1 MKSPYQRF
9 RTWSIIPVSSRTWGY
24 GVGVAAVLAALLLK
38 LLLDP
43 FVSQQETPFLL
54 FSSSIMLSAWYG
66 GLKPGLAA
74 TLMAIAIMTWF
85 FLEPRFSLK
94 IEGSQQMLQVVVF
107 LIEGCFVSALA
118 ERLHRNRSLAAL
130 REIAAR
136 SAQQTAIERL
146 HDVEQARAEIA
157 ARDRTFQRLVDAN
170 VVGAMICE
178 FDGPIL
184 EANAALLSMLGYS
197 REDLVAGQLD
207 WRSMTPE
214 SYRDVDRRLIADLD
228 EHGRFEATEKEFM
241 TKAGD
246 SVPVWIGGT
255 MMPTPGQFVCF
266 VMDLTAQR
274 QAKIELLRAK
284 DAAERSNRARGEF
297 LANVSHELRTPMNAI
312 LGMTELAL
320 DEELPKS
327 VREYL
332 ETTVESARTLLYLL
346 NDLLDFSRI
355 EAGHMELDLEPF
367 SLRGTIDQ
375 AAKILSLR
383 AAEKGLELVWSIDR
397 DVPDLVVGDQDR
409 LRQIVLNLVGNA
421 IKFTDAGEVVLEVSN
436 DGENGKATA
445 VNEVSLHLSVKDTGI
460 GIGLDDQKRI
470 FEPFTQVDSTATRAH
485 GGTGLGLS
493 IVQQLVRRMNGR
505 LELDSRLGEGT
516 TFHVRLVLPLAANSR
531 DSRFAS
537 NNSNRALQGLEVLV
551 IDDSSTNRGVLGEM
565 LRNWSMSATIVGD
578 GREALRAMR
587 AARNDDRQFDVILID
602 ALMPSMD
609 GMEFV
614 RVATQEGLVH
624 GAAILMASAGDRHA
638 LDPKLRGLPIAGFL
652 NKPVSQSD
660 LLNTLMEVIED
671 PAVARPLTG
680 KLKRTY
686 HSLRLLIAE
695 DAPANQKV
703 VDAILRKRGHDVTL
717 VSNGREAVSRLED
730 EDFDIILM
738 DVQMPV
744 MDGRQA
750 TQLIRQMTEPRKA
763 EIPIVAMTA
772 HAMRGDREL
781 CLAAG
786 MNGYIA
792 KPLDA
797 HQLIRE
803 VERFGKPPGLAPV
816 LMLEAADGTEESADT
831 GNGDETH
838 SSGVIGTMIDLQG
851 TLARMGGD
859 VSLLHDMA
867 RFFLEDTPEMMTTL
881 EDQLIGERASRA
893 AHSIK
898 GLAANFGATPVVDLA
913 SQLEAAATARAER
926 LDLIAELRSQLDDL
940 SAELRRLVNLPPD
953 VSTAAEVES

>member
-9 RTWSIIPVSSRTWGY
+9 RNWSIIPVSSRTWGY

-671 PAVARPLTG
+671 PAVTRPLTG

>member
-9 RTWSIIPVSSRTWGY
+9 RSWSILPVSSRTWGY
-24 GVGVAAVLAALLLK
+24 GVGVAAVLAALLFK
-38 LLLDP
+38 LILDP

-54 FSSSIMLSAWYG
+54 FSSAIMLSAWYG
-66 GLKPGLAA
+66 GLKPGLVA
-74 TLMAIAIMTWF
+74 TLMAIAIMNWF
-85 FLEPRFSLK
+85 FLEPRFKLA

-118 ERLHRNRSLAAL
+118 ERLHRSRSLAAL

-146 HDVEQARAEIA
+146 HDVERARAEIA

-178 FDGPIL
+178 FHGPIL

-197 REDLVAGQLD
+197 REDLEAGRLD
-207 WRSMTPE
+207 WRNMTPE
-214 SYRDVDRRLIADLD
+214 SYGDVDRRLIADLD
-228 EHGRFEATEKEFM
+228 ERGRFEATEKEFM
-241 TKAGD
+241 TSAGAV
-246 SVPVWIGGT
+246 VPVWVGGT
-255 MMPTPGQFVCF
+255 TMPTPGQFVCF

-274 QAKIELLRAK
+274 QAKVELLRAK
-284 DAAERSNRARGEF
+284 EAAERSNRARGEF

-320 DEELPKS
+320 DEELPKP

-355 EAGHMELDLEPF
+355 EAGHIELDHEPF

-409 LRQIVLNLVGNA
+409 LRQIVLNLAGNA
-421 IKFTDAGEVVLEVSN
+421 IKFTDAGEVVLEVSKDSAAGRAAN
-436 DGENGKATA
+436 LE
-445 VNEVSLHLSVKDTGI
+445 EVSLHLSVKDTGI
-460 GIGLDDQKRI
+460 GIGLEDQKRI

-493 IVQQLVRRMNGR
+493 IVQQLIRRMNGR
-505 LELDSRLGEGT
+505 LELESRLGEGT
-516 TFHVRLVLPLAANSR
+516 TFHVRMVMPLAANGRGST
-531 DSRFAS
+531 FAS
-537 NNSNRALQGLEVLV
+537 RSSNGALRGLEVLI

-614 RVATQEGLVH
+614 NVATREGLLH
-624 GAAILMASAGDRHA
+624 GAAILMASAADRHA

-671 PAVARPLTG
+671 PAVTPSLSG
-680 KLKRTY
+680 KLKPTY
-686 HSLRLLIAE
+686 HALRILIAE

-717 VSNGREAVSRLED
+717 VSNGREAVSRLEN
-730 EDFDIILM
+730 EDFDLVLM

-750 TQLIRQMTEPRKA
+750 TELIRGLAEPRKA
-763 EIPIVAMTA
+763 SIPIVAMTA

-803 VERFGKPPGLAPV
+803 VERLGKSPDLPRD
-816 LMLEAADGTEESADT
+816 LMSGAADGTEEPASSE
-831 GNGDETH
+831 NGEATY
-838 SSGVIGTMIDLQG
+838 SSEAMGTMIDLPG
-851 TLARMGGD
+851 SLARMGGD

-881 EDQLIGERASRA
+881 ENQRIGDLAARA

-898 GLAANFGATPVVDLA
+898 GLAANFGAAPVVELA
-913 SQLEAAATARAER
+913 SQLEAAASARAER
-926 LDLIAELRSQLDDL
+926 LDLIAELRSRLDALDV
-940 SAELRRLVNLPPD
+940 ELRQMLSLPPD
-953 VSTAAEVES
+953 ASAAAAEA

>member
-1 MKSPYQRF
+1 
-9 RTWSIIPVSSRTWGY
+9 
-24 GVGVAAVLAALLLK
+24 
-38 LLLDP
+38 
-43 FVSQQETPFLL
+43 
-54 FSSSIMLSAWYG
+54 
-66 GLKPGLAA
+66 
-74 TLMAIAIMTWF
+74 
-85 FLEPRFSLK
+85 
-94 IEGSQQMLQVVVF
+94 
-107 LIEGCFVSALA
+107 
-118 ERLHRNRSLAAL
+118 
-130 REIAAR
+130 
-136 SAQQTAIERL
+136 
-146 HDVEQARAEIA
+146 
-157 ARDRTFQRLVDAN
+157 
-170 VVGAMICE
+170 
-178 FDGPIL
+178 
-184 EANAALLSMLGYS
+184 
-197 REDLVAGQLD
+197 
-207 WRSMTPE
+207 
-214 SYRDVDRRLIADLD
+214 
-228 EHGRFEATEKEFM
+228 
-241 TKAGD
+241 
-246 SVPVWIGGT
+246 
-255 MMPTPGQFVCF
+255 
-266 VMDLTAQR
+266 
-274 QAKIELLRAK
+274 
-284 DAAERSNRARGEF
+284 
-297 LANVSHELRTPMNAI
+297 
-312 LGMTELAL
+312 
-320 DEELPKS
+320 
-327 VREYL
+327 
-332 ETTVESARTLLYLL
+332 
-346 NDLLDFSRI
+346 
-355 EAGHMELDLEPF
+355 
-367 SLRGTIDQ
+367 
-375 AAKILSLR
+375 
-383 AAEKGLELVWSIDR
+383 
-397 DVPDLVVGDQDR
+397 
-409 LRQIVLNLVGNA
+409 
-421 IKFTDAGEVVLEVSN
+421 
-436 DGENGKATA
+436 
-445 VNEVSLHLSVKDTGI
+445 
-460 GIGLDDQKRI
+460 
-470 FEPFTQVDSTATRAH
+470 
-485 GGTGLGLS
+485 
-493 IVQQLVRRMNGR
+493 
-505 LELDSRLGEGT
+505 
-516 TFHVRLVLPLAANSR
+516 
-531 DSRFAS
+531 
-537 NNSNRALQGLEVLV
+537 
-551 IDDSSTNRGVLGEM
+551 
-565 LRNWSMSATIVGD
+565 
-578 GREALRAMR
+578 
-587 AARNDDRQFDVILID
+587 
-602 ALMPSMD
+602 
-609 GMEFV
+609 
-614 RVATQEGLVH
+614 
-624 GAAILMASAGDRHA
+624 
-638 LDPKLRGLPIAGFL
+638 LRGLPIAGFL